1 MMIKILQFI
10 FKNQFKASKSLD
22 KSGGFTLVELLVAL
36 AMSSIIITLLLEFM
50 ISVITTDSNEQ
61 IKINSEQEIQIAL
74 DHISRDLQQAIYIY
88 DAAGIDKIKSQLRY
102 PNDDTKAPILVFWKR
117 NFVSQVIPTTSGKDD
132 TFVYSLVAYYLI
144 KDTNTNWS
152 QSARIA
158 KWEVK
163 DGVEVS
169 TGGVTCSGYTKKYVN
184 ADNCPNP
191 GFNPFNIAQSNT
203 VEDAMINWQKSGDYS
218 SGNTAN
224 VLIDYVDQTTPPL
237 VPTIPP
243 TPPAATCPDNT
254 ITPPITWSKITPST
268 ITPTPSNDMTGFYAC
283 VDKANTTAKV
293 FIRGNALARRE
304 SNPNL
309 IKYENDKKSYFPT
322 ANAIVQGAKSG
333 Y

>member
-1 MMIKILQFI
+1 MFWVHLKKDNTMMIKILKFIFII
-10 FKNQFKASKSLD
+10 FKNEFKSSKFID
-22 KSGGFTLVELLVAL
+22 KSAGFTLVELLIAL
-36 AMSSIIITLLLEFM
+36 AMSSVMITVLLQFM
-50 ISVITTDSNEQ
+50 INIITTDSDEQ

-74 DHISRDLQQAIYIY
+74 DYISRDLQQAIYIY

-102 PNDDTKAPILVFWKR
+102 PSDDTKTPILVFWKR
-117 NFVSQVIPTTSGKDD
+117 NFVSQVITTTSGKDD
-132 TFVYSLVAYYLI
+132 AFVYSLVAYYLI
-144 KDTNTNWS
+144 KDNNTNWS

-169 TGGVTCSGYTKKYVN
+169 TGGVTCPGYTKNYV

-191 GFNPFNIAQSNT
+191 GFAPFNIAQYNT
-203 VEDAMINWQKSGDYS
+203 VEDAMNKWQKSG
-218 SGNTAN
+218 TAYTDAAD
-224 VLIDYVDQTTPPL
+224 VLIDYVDQTTDS
-237 VPTIPP
+237 
-243 TPPAATCPDNT
+243 PPAATCPANT
-254 ITPPITWSKITPST
+254 TTPPITWST
-268 ITPTPSNDMTGFYAC
+268 IKPSNGMTGFYAC

-304 SNPNL
+304 SDPER

-322 ANAIVQGAKSG
+322 ASAIVQGAKSG

>member
-10 FKNQFKASKSLD
+10 FKNQFKASKYLD
-22 KSGGFTLVELLVAL
+22 KSAGFTLVELLVAL
-36 AMSSIIITLLLEFM
+36 AMSSIIITVLLEFM

-74 DHISRDLQQAIYIY
+74 DNISRDLQQAIYIY
-88 DAAGIDKIKSQLRY
+88 DAAGINAIKPQLRY

-117 NFVSQVIPTTSGKDD
+117 EIPDNNSEGEDNS
-132 TFVYSLVAYYLI
+132 SLVVYYLDNSSSTI
-144 KDTNTNWS
+144 WS
-152 QSARIA
+152 KAARIS
-158 KWEVK
+158 KWQI
-163 DGVEVS
+163 
-169 TGGVTCSGYTKKYVN
+169 KKN
-184 ADNCPNP
+184 NP

-203 VEDAMINWQKSGDYS
+203 IEDAMNNWQKSG
-218 SGNTAN
+218 TAYTDAAD
-224 VLIDYVDQTTPPL
+224 VLIDYVDQTTDS
-237 VPTIPP
+237 
-243 TPPAATCPDNT
+243 PPAATCPDNT

-268 ITPTPSNDMTGFYAC
+268 ITPSNRMTGFYVC

>member
-1 MMIKILQFI
+1 MIKILQFI
-10 FKNQFKASKSLD
+10 FKNQFKASKYLD
-22 KSGGFTLVELLVAL
+22 KSAGFTLVELLVAL
-36 AMSSIIITLLLEFM
+36 AMSSIIITVLLEFM

-74 DHISRDLQQAIYIY
+74 DHISRDLQEAIYIY
-88 DAAGIDKIKSQLRY
+88 DAAGINAIKPQLRY

-117 NFVSQVIPTTSGKDD
+117 EIPDNNSEGEDNS
-132 TFVYSLVAYYLI
+132 SLVVYYLDNSSSTI
-144 KDTNTNWS
+144 WS
-152 QSARIA
+152 KAARIS
-158 KWEVK
+158 KWQI
-163 DGVEVS
+163 
-169 TGGVTCSGYTKKYVN
+169 KKN
-184 ADNCPNP
+184 NP

-203 VEDAMINWQKSGDYS
+203 IEDAMNNWQKSG
-218 SGNTAN
+218 TAYTDAAD
-224 VLIDYVDQTTPPL
+224 VLIDYVDQTTDS
-237 VPTIPP
+237 
-243 TPPAATCPDNT
+243 PPAATCPDNT

-268 ITPTPSNDMTGFYAC
+268 IKPSNGMTGFYAC
-283 VDKANTTAKV
+283 VDKANITAKV

>member
-22 KSGGFTLVELLVAL
+22 KSAGFTLVELLVAL

-50 ISVITTDSNEQ
+50 ISVINTDSNEQ

-74 DHISRDLQQAIYIY
+74 DHISRDLQEAIYIY
-88 DAAGIDKIKSQLRY
+88 DAAGINAIKLRLRY

-152 QSARIA
+152 KSARIA

-184 ADNCPNP
+184 ADNCPDP

-218 SGNTAN
+218 SGNTAD
-224 VLIDYVDQTTPPL
+224 VLIDYVDQTTDS
-237 VPTIPP
+237 
-243 TPPAATCPDNT
+243 PPAATCPANT
-254 ITPPITWSKITPST
+254 TTPLITWSKITPST
-268 ITPTPSNDMTGFYAC
+268 ITPSNGMTGFYAC

-304 SNPNL
+304 IDPNR
-309 IKYENDKKSYFPT
+309 ITYKDDRKSYFPT

>member
-1 MMIKILQFI
+1 MIIKILKFI

-22 KSGGFTLVELLVAL
+22 KSAGFTLVELLVAL

-74 DHISRDLQQAIYIY
+74 DYISRDLQEAIYIY
-88 DAAGIDKIKSQLRY
+88 DAAGINAIKPQLRY
-102 PNDDTKAPILVFWKR
+102 PDDDTKTPILVFWKR
-117 NFVSQVIPTTSGKDD
+117 EIPDNNSAGEDNS
-132 TFVYSLVAYYLI
+132 SLVVYYLDNSSSTI
-144 KDTNTNWS
+144 WS
-152 QSARIA
+152 KAARIS
-158 KWEVK
+158 KWQI
-163 DGVEVS
+163 
-169 TGGVTCSGYTKKYVN
+169 KKN
-184 ADNCPNP
+184 NP
-191 GFNPFNIAQSNT
+191 GFNPFNIAQYNT
-203 VEDAMINWQKSGDYS
+203 VEDAMNNWQKSG
-218 SGNTAN
+218 TAYTDAAD
-224 VLIDYVDQTTPPL
+224 VLIDYVDQTTDS
-237 VPTIPP
+237 
-243 TPPAATCPDNT
+243 PPAATCPANT
-254 ITPPITWSKITPST
+254 TTPPITWSTITPS
-268 ITPTPSNDMTGFYAC
+268 NGMTGFYVC

>member
-1 MMIKILQFI
+1 MIKILQFI
-10 FKNQFKASKSLD
+10 FKNQFKASKYLD
-22 KSGGFTLVELLVAL
+22 KSAGFTLVELLVAL
-36 AMSSIIITLLLEFM
+36 AMSSIIITVLLEFM

-74 DHISRDLQQAIYIY
+74 DNISRDLQQAIYIY
-88 DAAGIDKIKSQLRY
+88 DAAGINAIKPQLRY

-117 NFVSQVIPTTSGKDD
+117 EIPDNNSEGEDNS
-132 TFVYSLVAYYLI
+132 SLVVYYLDNSSSTI
-144 KDTNTNWS
+144 WS
-152 QSARIA
+152 KAARIS
-158 KWEVK
+158 KWQI
-163 DGVEVS
+163 
-169 TGGVTCSGYTKKYVN
+169 KKN
-184 ADNCPNP
+184 NP

-203 VEDAMINWQKSGDYS
+203 IEDAMNNWQKSG
-218 SGNTAN
+218 TAYTDAAD
-224 VLIDYVDQTTPPL
+224 VLIDYVDQTTDS
-237 VPTIPP
+237 
-243 TPPAATCPDNT
+243 PPAATCPDNT

-268 ITPTPSNDMTGFYAC
+268 ITPSNRMTGFYVC

>member
-1 MMIKILQFI
+1 MIKILKFI

-36 AMSSIIITLLLEFM
+36 AMSSIIIALLLQFM
-50 ISVITTDSNEQ
+50 ISVINTDSNEQ

-74 DHISRDLQQAIYIY
+74 DHISRDLREAIYIY
-88 DAAGIDKIKSQLRY
+88 DAAGINAIKLRLRY
-102 PNDDTKAPILVFWKR
+102 PDDDTKTPILVFWKR
-117 NFVSQVIPTTSGKDD
+117 EIPDNNSAGEDNS
-132 TFVYSLVAYYLI
+132 SLVVYYLDNSSSTI
-144 KDTNTNWS
+144 WS
-152 QSARIA
+152 QAARIS
-158 KWEVK
+158 KWQI
-163 DGVEVS
+163 
-169 TGGVTCSGYTKKYVN
+169 KKN
-184 ADNCPNP
+184 NP

-203 VEDAMINWQKSGDYS
+203 VEDAMNNWQKSG
-218 SGNTAN
+218 TAYTDAAD
-224 VLIDYVDQTTPPL
+224 VLIDYVDQTTDS
-237 VPTIPP
+237 
-243 TPPAATCPDNT
+243 PPAATCPANT
-254 ITPPITWSKITPST
+254 TTPPITWSTITPS
-268 ITPTPSNDMTGFYAC
+268 NGMTGFYVC

>member
-1 MMIKILQFI
+1 MIKILKFI

-36 AMSSIIITLLLEFM
+36 AMSSVIITLLLQFM
-50 ISVITTDSNEQ
+50 ISVITTDSDEE

-74 DHISRDLQQAIYIY
+74 DYISRDLQEAIYIY
-88 DAAGIDKIKSQLRY
+88 DAAGINAIKPQLRY
-102 PNDDTKAPILVFWKR
+102 PNDNTKTPILVFWKR
-117 NFVSQVIPTTSGKDD
+117 EILDNDSAGEDNS
-132 TFVYSLVAYYLI
+132 SLVVYYLDNSSSTI
-144 KDTNTNWS
+144 WS
-152 QSARIA
+152 KAARISR
-158 KWEVK
+158 WQI
-163 DGVEVS
+163 
-169 TGGVTCSGYTKKYVN
+169 KKN
-184 ADNCPNP
+184 NP

-203 VEDAMINWQKSGDYS
+203 VEDAMINWQKSETAAYTTD
-218 SGNTAN
+218 AN
-224 VLIDYVDQTTPPL
+224 VLIDYVDQTTDS
-237 VPTIPP
+237 
-243 TPPAATCPDNT
+243 PPAATCPANT
-254 ITPPITWSKITPST
+254 TTPPITWSTITPST
-268 ITPTPSNDMTGFYAC
+268 ITPSNGMTGFYVC

>member
-1 MMIKILQFI
+1 MMIKILKFI
-10 FKNQFKASKSLD
+10 FKNQFKSSKYLD
-22 KSGGFTLVELLVAL
+22 KSAGFTLVELLVAL

-50 ISVITTDSNEQ
+50 ISVINTDSNEQ

-74 DHISRDLQQAIYIY
+74 DHISRDLQEAIYIY
-88 DAAGIDKIKSQLRY
+88 DAAGINAIKLRLRY

-158 KWEVK
+158 RWEVK
-163 DGVEVS
+163 DGVEVT
-169 TGGVTCSGYTKKYVN
+169 TGGVTCPGYTKNYVD

-191 GFNPFNIAQSNT
+191 GFNPFNIAQYNT
-203 VEDAMINWQKSGDYS
+203 VEDAMNNWQKSG
-218 SGNTAN
+218 TAYTDAAD
-224 VLIDYVDQTTPPL
+224 VLIDYVDQTTDS
-237 VPTIPP
+237 
-243 TPPAATCPDNT
+243 PPAATCPDNT

-268 ITPTPSNDMTGFYAC
+268 ITPSNGMTGFYAC

-304 SNPNL
+304 RDPDI
-309 IKYENDKKSYFPT
+309 IKYENGKKSYFPT

>member
-1 MMIKILQFI
+1 
-10 FKNQFKASKSLD
+10 
-22 KSGGFTLVELLVAL
+22 
-36 AMSSIIITLLLEFM
+36 MSSIIITLLLEFM

-74 DHISRDLQQAIYIY
+74 DYISRDLQEAIYIY
-88 DAAGIDKIKSQLRY
+88 DAAGINAIKPQLRY

-184 ADNCPNP
+184 H
-191 GFNPFNIAQSNT
+191 
-203 VEDAMINWQKSGDYS
+203 
-218 SGNTAN
+218 
-224 VLIDYVDQTTPPL
+224 
-237 VPTIPP
+237 
-243 TPPAATCPDNT
+243 
-254 ITPPITWSKITPST
+254 
-268 ITPTPSNDMTGFYAC
+268 
-283 VDKANTTAKV
+283 
-293 FIRGNALARRE
+293 
-304 SNPNL
+304 
-309 IKYENDKKSYFPT
+309 
-322 ANAIVQGAKSG
+322 
-333 Y
+333 

>member
-10 FKNQFKASKSLD
+10 FKNQFKASKYLD
-22 KSGGFTLVELLVAL
+22 KSAGFTLVELLVAL
-36 AMSSIIITLLLEFM
+36 AMSSIIITVLLEFM

-74 DHISRDLQQAIYIY
+74 DNISRDLQEAIYIY
-88 DAAGIDKIKSQLRY
+88 DAAGINAIKLRLRY

-152 QSARIA
+152 KSARIA

-184 ADNCPNP
+184 ADNCPDP

-203 VEDAMINWQKSGDYS
+203 VEEAMINWQKSGDYS
-218 SGNTAN
+218 SGNTAD
-224 VLIDYVDQTTPPL
+224 VLIDYVDQTTDS
-237 VPTIPP
+237 
-243 TPPAATCPDNT
+243 PPAATCPANT
-254 ITPPITWSKITPST
+254 TTPLITWSKITPST
-268 ITPTPSNDMTGFYAC
+268 ITPSNGMTGFYAC

-304 SNPNL
+304 SDPNR
-309 IKYENDKKSYFPT
+309 ITYKDDRKSYFPT

>member
-1 MMIKILQFI
+1 MIKILKFI

-22 KSGGFTLVELLVAL
+22 KSAGFTLVELLIAL
-36 AMSSIIITLLLEFM
+36 AMSSVMITVLLQFM
-50 ISVITTDSNEQ
+50 ITMITTDSDEE
-61 IKINSEQEIQIAL
+61 IKINSEQEIQTAL
-74 DHISRDLQQAIYIY
+74 DYISRDLQQAIYIY
-88 DAAGIDKIKSQLRY
+88 DAAGIDKIKDQLRY
-102 PNDDTKAPILVFWKR
+102 PNDDTKTPILVFWKR
-117 NFVSQVIPTTSGKDD
+117 NFVSQVIPTTLGKDD
-132 TFVYSLVAYYLI
+132 AFVHSLVAYYLI

-163 DGVEVS
+163 DGVEVT

-191 GFNPFNIAQSNT
+191 GFKPFNIAQYNT
-203 VEDAMINWQKSGDYS
+203 VEEAMNNWQKSGTAYTTD
-218 SGNTAN
+218 AN

-243 TPPAATCPDNT
+243 TPPPATCPADT
-254 ITPPITWSKITPST
+254 ITPPITWST
-268 ITPTPSNDMTGFYAC
+268 IKPSNDMTGFYAC

-304 SNPNL
+304 RDPDK
-309 IKYENDKKSYFPT
+309 IKYRDDKKSYFPT
-322 ANAIVQGAKSG
+322 ASAIVQGAKSG